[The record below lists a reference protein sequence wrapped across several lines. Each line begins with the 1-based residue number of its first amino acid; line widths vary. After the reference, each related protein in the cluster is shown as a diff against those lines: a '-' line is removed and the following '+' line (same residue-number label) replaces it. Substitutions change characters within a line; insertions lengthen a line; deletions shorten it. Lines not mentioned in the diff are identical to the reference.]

1 MKRIRQGLVIL
12 LAFLLLMAACQSAE
26 PKEILQDAEEIM
38 DDTTMSMK
46 YSKFSGER
54 SKTFA
59 VEEGQE
65 AWIQIDIETVKG
77 SLDISITDQEG
88 NSIYGGTNIENSS
101 SFSVGAPSGT
111 YTIKVTGHEHQGSYS
126 FVWNRQEIKKDASI
140 TERISVEDKAHNVF
154 QGTIGDRNVAVDIFP
169 DKELFEAYVTMTGTG
184 IGGNDPYKGTY
195 DLQGSILYES
205 DEVSFILSQEEEGKL
220 KGSFTGF
227 GISEAEVSLTLS
239 HITYSG
245 SLEKRYVIGD
255 NEDVESFASEVIH
268 ILDIGDYEALS
279 TLVHYPITV
288 MGSEDVQL
296 QNERELVEYG
306 SKLLTP
312 ELKKSLD
319 SSFTKFMFSNYNGI
333 MLGDGYYNIWF
344 QPMEDGT
351 YKITAINH

>member
-1 MKRIRQGLVIL
+1 MKRIRQGLVIF
-12 LAFLLLMAACQSAE
+12 LAFLLLLAACRSVE
-26 PKEILQDAEEIM
+26 PKEILQDASETM
-38 DDTTMSMK
+38 DDSTMAME
-46 YSKFSGER
+46 YTKFSGER
-54 SKTFA
+54 AGTFV
-59 VEEGQE
+59 VEDEQE
-65 AWIQIDIETVKG
+65 AWIQIDIMSAAG

-88 NSIYGGTNIENSS
+88 NSIYAGTNIENSS

-154 QGTIGDRNVAVDIFP
+154 FGSIGDRKVVVDIFP
-169 DKELFEAYVTMTGTG
+169 DKELFEAYVTVAGTG
-184 IGGNDPYKGTY
+184 IGSNDPYKGTY
-195 DLQGSILYES
+195 DLQGSILCETE
-205 DEVSFILSQEEEGKL
+205 EVSLILNQEEEGKL

-227 GISEAEVSLTLS
+227 GVSEAEVSLNLS

-245 SLEKRYVIGD
+245 SLENRYVIGS
-255 NEDVESFASEVIH
+255 NEDVESFASEVVH
-268 ILDIGDYEALS
+268 ILEIGDYEALS
-279 TLVHYPITV
+279 TLVSYPITI

-312 ELKKSLD
+312 ELRKSLEN
-319 SSFTKFMFSNYNGI
+319 SYTKFMFSNYNGI

-344 QPMEDGT
+344 QPMEDGS